1 MKISSLTLYLEINN
15 SKFNF
20 FVLESD
26 ENNISKII
34 YELNTPL
41 IGIQNN
47 RISDLEKSFEL
58 IKQNIFFIEQ
68 KLNYTFKDIVVILE
82 NFNPSFI
89 NLAGFKKLNGSQVLR
104 ENITYIL
111 NTLKSYINEIYS
123 NKEIL
128 HIFNSRFNLDSK
140 KIENLPIG
148 LFGDFY
154 SHELSFILIN
164 LNDYK
169 NLKNILGKC
178 NLKIKKIIL
187 KSFIKGAYLINNNQN
202 TESFFQIQIGNDNSK
217 IVYFEN
223 SSLKFEQD
231 FNFGLNII
239 IKDISKITSLKVNT
253 VKEIMKKTKFEKN
266 FLEDEIVEKHLFIE
280 DNFRKIKKKLIFE
293 IAFAR
298 IQEISQIMLE
308 KNINIGHYKKY
319 SNKLF
324 LEITSELQTES
335 LINIFKSCFSEDSK
349 IEVKILN
356 SFTSGDMLKTANEI
370 VHFGWKKEAIP
381 ITQSKKSLIV
391 RFFDTIFG

>member
-1 MKISSLTLYLEINN
+1 MKISSPTLYLEINN
-15 SKFNF
+15 SKFIF
-20 FVLESD
+20 FVLEND
-26 ENNISKII
+26 ENNNSKII
-34 YELNTPL
+34 YESNTPL
-41 IGIQNN
+41 TGIQNN

-58 IKQNIFFIEQ
+58 IKQNIYLIEQ
-68 KLNYTFKDIVVILE
+68 KLNHTFKDIVVILE

-89 NLAGFKKLNGSQVLR
+89 NLTGFKKLNGSQVLR

-111 NTLKSYINEIYS
+111 NTLKSYVNEIYS
-123 NKEIL
+123 NKKIL
-128 HIFNSRFNLDSK
+128 HIFNSRFNLDNK

-169 NLKNILGKC
+169 NLKNILDKC
-178 NLKIKKIIL
+178 NLKVKKIIL
-187 KSFIKGAYLINNNQN
+187 KSFIKGAYLSNNNKN
-202 TESFFQIQIGNDNSK
+202 TETFFQIKIGDESSK
-217 IVYFEN
+217 IFYFEN

-231 FNFGLNII
+231 FNFGFNII
-239 IKDISKITSLKVNT
+239 IKDVSKITSLKVNT
-253 VKEIMKKTKFEKN
+253 VREIIEKIKFEKN
-266 FLEDEIVEKHLFIE
+266 FLDDEIVEKHLFIE

-293 IAFAR
+293 IALAR
-298 IQEISQIMLE
+298 IKEISQIILT

-324 LEITSELQTES
+324 LEITSEFQTEN
-335 LINIFKSCFSEDSK
+335 LINIFKNSFSEDSK
-349 IEVKILN
+349 IEVKILK
-356 SFTSGDMLKTANEI
+356 SLTSEDILKTANEV

-391 RFFDTIFG
+391 RFFDTIFE

>member
-58 IKQNIFFIEQ
+58 IKQNIYFIEQ
-68 KLNYTFKDIVVILE
+68 KLNHTFKDIVVILE

-128 HIFNSRFNLDSK
+128 HIFNSRFSLDSK

-187 KSFIKGAYLINNNQN
+187 KSFIKGAYLSNNHN
-202 TESFFQIQIGNDNSK
+202 TETFFQIQIGNDNSK

-231 FNFGLNII
+231 FNFGFNII
-239 IKDISKITSLKVNT
+239 IKDVSKITSLKVNT
-253 VKEIMKKTKFEKN
+253 VKEIIKKTKFENN

-324 LEITSELQTES
+324 LEISSELQTES

>member
-34 YELNTPL
+34 YESNTPL

-169 NLKNILGKC
+169 NLKNILDKC

-202 TESFFQIQIGNDNSK
+202 TETFFQIQIGIDNSK

-253 VKEIMKKTKFEKN
+253 VKEIIKKTKFENN

-335 LINIFKSCFSEDSK
+335 LINIFKGCFSEDSE

>member
-20 FVLESD
+20 FVLENE

-324 LEITSELQTES
+324 LEISSELQTES
-335 LINIFKSCFSEDSK
+335 LINIFKSCFSEASE
-349 IEVKILN
+349 IELKILN

>member
-15 SKFNF
+15 SKFIF

-26 ENNISKII
+26 ENNNSKII
-34 YELNTPL
+34 HESNTPL

-58 IKQNIFFIEQ
+58 IKQNIYLIEK
-68 KLNYTFKDIVVILE
+68 KLNHTFKDIVVILE

-89 NLAGFKKLNGSQVLR
+89 NLTGFKKLNGSQVLR

-111 NTLKSYINEIYS
+111 NTLKSYVNEIYS
-123 NKEIL
+123 NKKIL
-128 HIFNSRFNLDSK
+128 HIFNSRFNLDNK

-154 SHELSFILIN
+154 SHKLSFIIIN

-169 NLKNILGKC
+169 NLKNILNKC
-178 NLKIKKIIL
+178 NLKVKKIIL
-187 KSFIKGAYLINNNQN
+187 KSFIKGAYLSNNNQN
-202 TESFFQIQIGNDNSK
+202 TETFFQIKIGDDKSK
-217 IVYFEN
+217 IFYFEN
-223 SSLKFEQD
+223 SSLKYEQD

-239 IKDISKITSLKVNT
+239 IKDVSKITSLKVNT
-253 VKEIMKKTKFEKN
+253 VKEIIEKINFENN
-266 FLEDEIVEKHLFIE
+266 FLDDEIVEKHLFIE

-293 IAFAR
+293 IALAR
-298 IQEISQIMLE
+298 IQEISQIILA

-324 LEITSELQTES
+324 LEITSEFQNES
-335 LINIFKSCFSEDSK
+335 LINMFKNSFFEDSK

-356 SFTSGDMLKTANEI
+356 NLTSEDMLKTANEI

>member
-58 IKQNIFFIEQ
+58 IKQNIYFIEQ
-68 KLNYTFKDIVVILE
+68 KLNHTFKDIVVILE

-89 NLAGFKKLNGSQVLR
+89 NLAGFKKLNGSQVLSK
-104 ENITYIL
+104 NITYIL

-128 HIFNSRFNLDSK
+128 HIFNSKFNLDSK

-187 KSFIKGAYLINNNQN
+187 KSFIKGAYLSNNHN
-202 TESFFQIQIGNDNSK
+202 TETFFQIQIGNDNSK

-231 FNFGLNII
+231 FNFGFNII
-239 IKDISKITSLKVNT
+239 IKDVSKITSLKVNT
-253 VKEIMKKTKFEKN
+253 VKEIIKKTKFENN

-335 LINIFKSCFSEDSK
+335 LINIFKSCFSEDSE

>member
-20 FVLESD
+20 FVLENE

-34 YELNTPL
+34 YESNTPL

-202 TESFFQIQIGNDNSK
+202 TETFFQIQIGIDNSK

-253 VKEIMKKTKFEKN
+253 VKEIMKKTKFENN

-324 LEITSELQTES
+324 VEITSELQTES
-335 LINIFKSCFSEDSK
+335 LINIFKSCFSKDSE

>member
-15 SKFNF
+15 SKFIF

-26 ENNISKII
+26 ENNNSKII
-34 YELNTPL
+34 HESNTPL

-58 IKQNIFFIEQ
+58 IKQNIYLIEK
-68 KLNYTFKDIVVILE
+68 KLNHTFKDIVVILE

-89 NLAGFKKLNGSQVLR
+89 NLTGFKKLNGSQVLR

-111 NTLKSYINEIYS
+111 NTLKSYVNEIYS
-123 NKEIL
+123 NKKIL
-128 HIFNSRFNLDSK
+128 HIFNSRFNLDNK

-154 SHELSFILIN
+154 SHELSFIIIN

-169 NLKNILGKC
+169 NLKNILNKC
-178 NLKIKKIIL
+178 NLKVKKIIL
-187 KSFIKGAYLINNNQN
+187 KSFIKGAYLSNNNQN
-202 TESFFQIQIGNDNSK
+202 TETFFQIKIGDDKSK
-217 IVYFEN
+217 IFYFEN
-223 SSLKFEQD
+223 SSLKYEQD

-239 IKDISKITSLKVNT
+239 IKDVSKITSLKVNT
-253 VKEIMKKTKFEKN
+253 VKEIIEKINFENN
-266 FLEDEIVEKHLFIE
+266 FLDDEIVEKHLFIE

-293 IAFAR
+293 IALAR
-298 IQEISQIMLE
+298 IQEISQIILA

-324 LEITSELQTES
+324 LEITSEFQNES
-335 LINIFKSCFSEDSK
+335 LINMFKNSFFEDSK

-356 SFTSGDMLKTANEI
+356 NLTSEDMLKTANEI

>member
-58 IKQNIFFIEQ
+58 IKQNIYFIEQ
-68 KLNYTFKDIVVILE
+68 KLNHTFKDIVVILE

-169 NLKNILGKC
+169 NLKNILDKC

-253 VKEIMKKTKFEKN
+253 VKEIMKKTKFENN

>member
-15 SKFNF
+15 SKFIF

-26 ENNISKII
+26 ENNNSKII
-34 YELNTPL
+34 HESNTPL

-58 IKQNIFFIEQ
+58 IKQNIYLIEK
-68 KLNYTFKDIVVILE
+68 KLNHTFKDIVVILE

-89 NLAGFKKLNGSQVLR
+89 NLTGFKKLNGSQVLR

-111 NTLKSYINEIYS
+111 NTLKSYVNEIYS
-123 NKEIL
+123 NKKIL
-128 HIFNSRFNLDSK
+128 HIFNSRFNLDNK

-154 SHELSFILIN
+154 SHELSFIIIN

-169 NLKNILGKC
+169 NLKNILNKC
-178 NLKIKKIIL
+178 NLKVKKIIL
-187 KSFIKGAYLINNNQN
+187 KSFIKGAYLSNNNQN
-202 TESFFQIQIGNDNSK
+202 TETFFQIKIGDDKSK
-217 IVYFEN
+217 IFYFEN
-223 SSLKFEQD
+223 SSLKYEQD

-239 IKDISKITSLKVNT
+239 IKDVSKITSLKVNT
-253 VKEIMKKTKFEKN
+253 VKEIIEKINFENN
-266 FLEDEIVEKHLFIE
+266 FLDDEIVEKHLFIE

-293 IAFAR
+293 IALAR
-298 IQEISQIMLE
+298 IQEISQIILA

-324 LEITSELQTES
+324 LEITSEFENES
-335 LINIFKSCFSEDSK
+335 LINMFKNSFFEDSK

-356 SFTSGDMLKTANEI
+356 NLTSEDMLKTANEI

>member
-169 NLKNILGKC
+169 NLKNILDKC

-202 TESFFQIQIGNDNSK
+202 TETFFQIQIGNDNSK

-293 IAFAR
+293 IALAR
-298 IQEISQIMLE
+298 IQEISKIMLE

>member
-1 MKISSLTLYLEINN
+1 MKISSLSLYLEINN
-15 SKFNF
+15 SKFIF

-26 ENNISKII
+26 ENNNLKII
-34 YELNTPL
+34 HESYSPS

-58 IKQNIFFIEQ
+58 IKQNIYLIEK
-68 KLNYTFKDIVVILE
+68 KLNHTFKDIVVILE
-82 NFNPSFI
+82 NLNPSFI
-89 NLAGFKKLNGSQVLR
+89 NLTGFKKLNGSQVLR

-111 NTLKSYINEIYS
+111 NTLKSYVNEIYS
-123 NKEIL
+123 NKKIL
-128 HIFNSRFNLDSK
+128 HIFNSRFNLDNK

-169 NLKNILGKC
+169 NLKNILDKC
-178 NLKIKKIIL
+178 NLKVKKIIL
-187 KSFIKGAYLINNNQN
+187 KSFIKGAYLSNNQN
-202 TESFFQIQIGNDNSK
+202 TETFFQIKIGDDKSK
-217 IVYFEN
+217 IFYFEN
-223 SSLKFEQD
+223 SSLKFEQE

-239 IKDISKITSLKVNT
+239 IKDVSKITSLKVNT
-253 VKEIMKKTKFEKN
+253 VKEIMKKIKFENN
-266 FLEDEIVEKHLFIE
+266 FLDDELVEKHLFIE

-293 IAFAR
+293 IALAR
-298 IQEISQIMLE
+298 IQEISQIILA

-335 LINIFKSCFSEDSK
+335 LINIFKNSFFADSK

-356 SFTSGDMLKTANEI
+356 DLTSEDMLKTANEV

>member
-20 FVLESD
+20 FVLESE

-34 YELNTPL
+34 YESNTPL

-169 NLKNILGKC
+169 NLKNILDKC

-202 TESFFQIQIGNDNSK
+202 TETFFQIQIGIDNSK

-324 LEITSELQTES
+324 LEISSELQTES

>member
-20 FVLESD
+20 FVWKDE

-34 YELNTPL
+34 YESNTPL

-58 IKQNIFFIEQ
+58 IKQNIYFIEQ

-128 HIFNSRFNLDSK
+128 HIFNSRFSLDSK

-169 NLKNILGKC
+169 NLKNILDKC

-187 KSFIKGAYLINNNQN
+187 KSFIKGAY
-202 TESFFQIQIGNDNSK
+202 
-217 IVYFEN
+217 
-223 SSLKFEQD
+223 
-231 FNFGLNII
+231 
-239 IKDISKITSLKVNT
+239 IK
-253 VKEIMKKTKFEKN
+253 
-266 FLEDEIVEKHLFIE
+266 
-280 DNFRKIKKKLIFE
+280 
-293 IAFAR
+293 
-298 IQEISQIMLE
+298 
-308 KNINIGHYKKY
+308 
-319 SNKLF
+319 
-324 LEITSELQTES
+324 
-335 LINIFKSCFSEDSK
+335 
-349 IEVKILN
+349 
-356 SFTSGDMLKTANEI
+356 
-370 VHFGWKKEAIP
+370 
-381 ITQSKKSLIV
+381 
-391 RFFDTIFG
+391 

>member
-15 SKFNF
+15 SKFIF

-26 ENNISKII
+26 ENNNSKII
-34 YELNTPL
+34 HESNTPL

-58 IKQNIFFIEQ
+58 IKQNIYLIEK
-68 KLNYTFKDIVVILE
+68 KLNHTFKDIVVILE

-89 NLAGFKKLNGSQVLR
+89 NLTGFKKLNGSQVLR

-111 NTLKSYINEIYS
+111 NTLKSYVNEIYS
-123 NKEIL
+123 NKKIL
-128 HIFNSRFNLDSK
+128 HIFNSRFNLDNK

-154 SHELSFILIN
+154 SHELSFIIIN

-169 NLKNILGKC
+169 NLKNILNKC
-178 NLKIKKIIL
+178 NLKVKKIVL
-187 KSFIKGAYLINNNQN
+187 KSFIKGAYLSNNNQN
-202 TESFFQIQIGNDNSK
+202 TETFFQIKIGDDKSK
-217 IVYFEN
+217 IFYFEN
-223 SSLKFEQD
+223 SSLKYEQD

-239 IKDISKITSLKVNT
+239 IKDVSKITSLKVNT
-253 VKEIMKKTKFEKN
+253 VKEIIEKINFENN
-266 FLEDEIVEKHLFIE
+266 FLDDEIVEKHLFIE

-293 IAFAR
+293 IALAR
-298 IQEISQIMLE
+298 IQEISQIILA

-324 LEITSELQTES
+324 LEITSEFQNES
-335 LINIFKSCFSEDSK
+335 LINMFKNSFFEDSK

-356 SFTSGDMLKTANEI
+356 NLTSEDMLKTANEI

>member
-187 KSFIKGAYLINNNQN
+187 KSFIKGAYLSNNHN
-202 TESFFQIQIGNDNSK
+202 TETFFQIQIGNDNSK

-293 IAFAR
+293 IALAR
-298 IQEISQIMLE
+298 IQEISKIMLE

-335 LINIFKSCFSEDSK
+335 LINIFKSCFSDDSE

-370 VHFGWKKEAIP
+370 VHYGWKKEAIP

>member
-15 SKFNF
+15 TKFNF
-20 FVLESD
+20 FVLENE

-34 YELNTPL
+34 YESNTPL

-58 IKQNIFFIEQ
+58 IKQNIYFIEQ

-169 NLKNILGKC
+169 NINNILDKC

-253 VKEIMKKTKFEKN
+253 VKEIMKKTKFENN

>member
-20 FVLESD
+20 FVLESE
-26 ENNISKII
+26 ENNSSKII
-34 YELNTPL
+34 YESNTPL

-169 NLKNILGKC
+169 NLKNILDKC

-187 KSFIKGAYLINNNQN
+187 KNFIKGAYLINNNQN
-202 TESFFQIQIGNDNSK
+202 TETFFQIQIGNDNSK

-253 VKEIMKKTKFEKN
+253 VKEIMKKTKFENN
-266 FLEDEIVEKHLFIE
+266 FLEDEVVEKNLFIE

-335 LINIFKSCFSEDSK
+335 LINIFKSCFSDDSE

>member
-34 YELNTPL
+34 YESNTPL

-58 IKQNIFFIEQ
+58 IKQNIYFIEQ

-169 NLKNILGKC
+169 NLKNILDKC

-202 TESFFQIQIGNDNSK
+202 TETFFQIQIGNDNSK

-335 LINIFKSCFSEDSK
+335 LINIFKSCFSEDSE

>member
-1 MKISSLTLYLEINN
+1 MKTSSLTLYLEINN
-15 SKFNF
+15 SKFIF

-26 ENNISKII
+26 ENNNSKII
-34 YELNTPL
+34 HESSTPL

-58 IKQNIFFIEQ
+58 IKQNIYLIEK
-68 KLNYTFKDIVVILE
+68 KLNHTFKDIVVILE
-82 NFNPSFI
+82 NLNPSFI
-89 NLAGFKKLNGSQVLR
+89 NLTGFKKLNGSQVLR

-111 NTLKSYINEIYS
+111 NTLKSYVNEIYS
-123 NKEIL
+123 NKKIL
-128 HIFNSRFNLDSK
+128 HIFNSRFNLDNK

-164 LNDYK
+164 SNDYK
-169 NLKNILGKC
+169 NLKNILNKC
-178 NLKIKKIIL
+178 NLKVKKIIL
-187 KSFIKGAYLINNNQN
+187 KSFIKGAYLSNNNQN
-202 TESFFQIQIGNDNSK
+202 TETFFQIKIGDDKSK
-217 IVYFEN
+217 IFYFEN

-239 IKDISKITSLKVNT
+239 IKDVSKITSLKVNT
-253 VKEIMKKTKFEKN
+253 VKEIIEKINFENN
-266 FLEDEIVEKHLFIE
+266 FLDDEIVEKHLFIE

-293 IAFAR
+293 IALAR
-298 IQEISQIMLE
+298 IQEISQIMLA
-308 KNINIGHYKKY
+308 KNINIGHYKKH

-324 LEITSELQTES
+324 LEITSEFQTEN
-335 LINIFKSCFSEDSK
+335 LINIFKTSFFEDSK

-356 SFTSGDMLKTANEI
+356 NLTSEDMLKTANEV

-381 ITQSKKSLIV
+381 ITQSKKSIIV

>member
-20 FVLESD
+20 FVLESE
-26 ENNISKII
+26 ENNSSKII
-34 YELNTPL
+34 YESNTPL

-169 NLKNILGKC
+169 NLKNILDKC

-202 TESFFQIQIGNDNSK
+202 TETFFQIQIGNDNSK

-253 VKEIMKKTKFEKN
+253 VKEIMKKTKFENN
-266 FLEDEIVEKHLFIE
+266 FLEDEIVEKNLFIE

-335 LINIFKSCFSEDSK
+335 LINIFKSCFSDDSE

-370 VHFGWKKEAIP
+370 VHYGWKKEAIP

>member
-20 FVLESD
+20 FVLESE

-34 YELNTPL
+34 YESNTPL

-169 NLKNILGKC
+169 NLKNILDKC

-202 TESFFQIQIGNDNSK
+202 TETFFQIQIGIDNSK

-335 LINIFKSCFSEDSK
+335 LINIFKSCFSEDSE

>member
-58 IKQNIFFIEQ
+58 IKQNIYFIEQ
-68 KLNYTFKDIVVILE
+68 KLNHTFKDIVVILE

-128 HIFNSRFNLDSK
+128 HIYNSRFSLDSK

-187 KSFIKGAYLINNNQN
+187 KSFIKGAYLSNNHN
-202 TESFFQIQIGNDNSK
+202 TETFFQIQIGNDNSK

-231 FNFGLNII
+231 FNFGFNII
-239 IKDISKITSLKVNT
+239 IKDVSKITSLKVNT
-253 VKEIMKKTKFEKN
+253 VKEIIKKTKFENN

-335 LINIFKSCFSEDSK
+335 LINIFKSCFSDDSE

-370 VHFGWKKEAIP
+370 VHYGWKKEAIP

>member
-15 SKFNF
+15 SKFIF

-26 ENNISKII
+26 ENNNSKII
-34 YELNTPL
+34 HESNTPL

-58 IKQNIFFIEQ
+58 IKQNIYLIEK
-68 KLNYTFKDIVVILE
+68 KLNHTFKDIVVILE

-89 NLAGFKKLNGSQVLR
+89 NLTGFKKLNGSQVLR

-111 NTLKSYINEIYS
+111 NTLKSYVNEIYS
-123 NKEIL
+123 NKKIL
-128 HIFNSRFNLDSK
+128 HIFNSRFNLDNK

-154 SHELSFILIN
+154 SHELSFIIIN

-169 NLKNILGKC
+169 NLKNILNKC
-178 NLKIKKIIL
+178 NLKVKKIIL
-187 KSFIKGAYLINNNQN
+187 KSFIKGAYLSNNNQN
-202 TESFFQIQIGNDNSK
+202 TETFFQIKIGDDKSK
-217 IVYFEN
+217 IFYFEN
-223 SSLKFEQD
+223 SSLKYEQD

-239 IKDISKITSLKVNT
+239 IKDVSKITSLKVNT
-253 VKEIMKKTKFEKN
+253 VKEIIEKINFENN
-266 FLEDEIVEKHLFIE
+266 FLDDEIVEKHLFIE

-293 IAFAR
+293 IALAR
-298 IQEISQIMLE
+298 INEISELVIF

-324 LEITSELQTES
+324 LEITSEFQNES
-335 LINIFKSCFSEDSK
+335 LINMFKNSFFEDSK

-356 SFTSGDMLKTANEI
+356 NLTSEDMLKTANEI

>member
-15 SKFNF
+15 TKFNF

-26 ENNISKII
+26 ENNCSKII
-34 YELNTPL
+34 YESNTPL

-47 RISDLEKSFEL
+47 RISDFEKSFEL
-58 IKQNIFFIEQ
+58 IKQNIYLIEQ

-128 HIFNSRFNLDSK
+128 HIFNSKFNLDSK

-169 NLKNILGKC
+169 NINNILDKC

-202 TESFFQIQIGNDNSK
+202 TETFFQIQIGNDNSK
-217 IVYFEN
+217 ILYFEN

-253 VKEIMKKTKFEKN
+253 VKEIIKKTKFENN

-293 IAFAR
+293 IALAR

-335 LINIFKSCFSEDSK
+335 LINIFKSCFSEDSE

>member
-20 FVLESD
+20 FVLESE
-26 ENNISKII
+26 ENNSSKII
-34 YELNTPL
+34 YESNTPL

-128 HIFNSRFNLDSK
+128 HIFNSKFNLDSK

-169 NLKNILGKC
+169 NLKNILDKC

-187 KSFIKGAYLINNNQN
+187 KSFIKGAYLSNNHN
-202 TESFFQIQIGNDNSK
+202 TETFFQIQIGNDNSK

-253 VKEIMKKTKFEKN
+253 VKEIMKKTKFENN

-335 LINIFKSCFSEDSK
+335 LINIFKSCFSDDSE

>member
-15 SKFNF
+15 SKFIF

-26 ENNISKII
+26 ENNNSKII
-34 YELNTPL
+34 HESSTPL

-58 IKQNIFFIEQ
+58 IKQNIYLIEK
-68 KLNYTFKDIVVILE
+68 KLNHTFKDIVVILE
-82 NFNPSFI
+82 NLNPSFI
-89 NLAGFKKLNGSQVLR
+89 NLTGFKKLNGSQVLR

-111 NTLKSYINEIYS
+111 NTLKSYVNEIYS
-123 NKEIL
+123 NKKIL
-128 HIFNSRFNLDSK
+128 HIFNSRFNLDNK

-164 LNDYK
+164 SNDYK
-169 NLKNILGKC
+169 NLKNILNKC
-178 NLKIKKIIL
+178 NLKVKKIIL
-187 KSFIKGAYLINNNQN
+187 KSFIKGAYLSNNNQN
-202 TESFFQIQIGNDNSK
+202 TETFFQIKIGDDKSK
-217 IVYFEN
+217 IFYFEN

-239 IKDISKITSLKVNT
+239 IKDVSKITSLKVNT
-253 VKEIMKKTKFEKN
+253 VKEIIEKINFENN
-266 FLEDEIVEKHLFIE
+266 FLDDEIVEKHLFIE

-293 IAFAR
+293 IALAR
-298 IQEISQIMLE
+298 IQEISQIMLA
-308 KNINIGHYKKY
+308 KNINIGHYKKH

-324 LEITSELQTES
+324 LEITSEFQTEN
-335 LINIFKSCFSEDSK
+335 LINIFKTSFFEDSK

-356 SFTSGDMLKTANEI
+356 NLTSEDMLKTANEV

-381 ITQSKKSLIV
+381 ITQSKKSIIV

>member
-58 IKQNIFFIEQ
+58 IKQNIYFIEQ
-68 KLNYTFKDIVVILE
+68 KLNHTFKDIVVILE

-202 TESFFQIQIGNDNSK
+202 TETFFQIQIGNDNSK

-253 VKEIMKKTKFEKN
+253 VKEIIKKTKFENN

-293 IAFAR
+293 IALAR

-335 LINIFKSCFSEDSK
+335 LINIFKSCFSEDSE

>member
-15 SKFNF
+15 TKFNF

-26 ENNISKII
+26 ENNYSKII
-34 YELNTPL
+34 YESNTPL

-47 RISDLEKSFEL
+47 RISDFEKSFEL
-58 IKQNIFFIEQ
+58 IKQNIYLIEQ

-128 HIFNSRFNLDSK
+128 HIFNSRFSLDSK

-202 TESFFQIQIGNDNSK
+202 TETFFQIQIGIDNSK

-231 FNFGLNII
+231 FNFGFNII
-239 IKDISKITSLKVNT
+239 IKDVSKITSLKVNT
-253 VKEIMKKTKFEKN
+253 VKEIMKKTKFENN

-308 KNINIGHYKKY
+308 QNINIGHYKKY

-324 LEITSELQTES
+324 IEITSE
-335 LINIFKSCFSEDSK
+335 
-349 IEVKILN
+349 
-356 SFTSGDMLKTANEI
+356 
-370 VHFGWKKEAIP
+370 
-381 ITQSKKSLIV
+381 
-391 RFFDTIFG
+391 

>member
-169 NLKNILGKC
+169 NLKNILDKC
-178 NLKIKKIIL
+178 KLKIKKIIL
-187 KSFIKGAYLINNNQN
+187 KSFIKGAHVSDKNPNID
-202 TESFFQIQIGNDNSK
+202 TFFQIEINRNNSK
-217 IVYFEN
+217 IFYFEN
-223 SSLKFEQD
+223 NSLKFEQ
-231 FNFGLNII
+231 NFKFGSDMIL
-239 IKDISKITSLKVNT
+239 KDISKITSLKKDT
-253 VKEIMKKTKFEKN
+253 IKKILNDIKFSEKTA
-266 FLEDEIVEKHLFIE
+266 EDELIEEKYFENNNYI
-280 DNFRKIKKKLIFE
+280 KIKKKLIQE
-293 IAFAR
+293 IVSAR
-298 IQEISQIMLE
+298 IDEILELMLFR
-308 KNINIGHYKKY
+308 NINLQYY
-319 SNKLF
+319 NKNTKVIF
-324 LEITSELQTES
+324 FEFNDKSQPES
-335 LINIFKSCFSEDSK
+335 LKEIYKIIFSKNNKIDINFLDNLS
-349 IEVKILN
+349 
-356 SFTSGDMLKTANEI
+356 NENMI
-370 VHFGWKKEAIP
+370 NTTYKLVHYGWKKEAIP
-381 ITQSKKSLIV
+381 TTQFKKSLIA
-391 RFFDTIFG
+391 RFFYAIFG